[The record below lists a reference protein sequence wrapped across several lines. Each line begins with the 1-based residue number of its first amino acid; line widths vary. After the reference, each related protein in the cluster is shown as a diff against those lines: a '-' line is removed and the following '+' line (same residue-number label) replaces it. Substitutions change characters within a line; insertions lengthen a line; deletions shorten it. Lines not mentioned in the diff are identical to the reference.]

1 MQIEAKTRCFMA
13 NDSYHKQ
20 MTIKNELKLR
30 DIRKDLPSFCDRFF
44 RGIEPTTASRTRIA
58 YATDLRQFFLYAQKN
73 IAAFAGVNL
82 LTANITILDEITCYD
97 IENYLDYLKVYTNEE
112 GIQVTN
118 GENGLKR
125 KLSAVRALY
134 RYFYFHHEVQTNPA
148 AQVAVP
154 KIHEKAIV
162 RLDENET
169 AELLDTVEY
178 GMGGSDQ
185 QQRFH
190 EKNKDRDLAMVTL
203 LLGTGIRISECIGLN
218 VEDVDFD
225 NDRIK
230 VTRKGGNEAYVYFGD
245 EVREALETYYTKR
258 SSLTALPGSENALFL
273 SNRKSRMTVRA
284 AEFLVKK
291 YAGAAVSLKKIT
303 PHKLRSTYGTQLYK
317 ETGDIYL
324 VADVLGHKDVNTTR
338 RHYAA
343 IEEERRRSAKDK
355 VHLRKD

>member
-1 MQIEAKTRCFMA
+1 MA
-13 NDSYHKQ
+13 ANESYHKQ
-20 MTIKNELKLR
+20 QNIKNEKKLR
-30 DIRKDLPSFCDRFF
+30 ELRASLPSFCERFF

-58 YATDLRQFFLYAQKN
+58 YATDLKVFFTYLQTQVPKFRSRN
-73 IAAFAGVNL
+73 ILTEDITL
-82 LTANITILDEITCYD
+82 LNEITCYD
-97 IENYLDYLKVYTNEE
+97 IEDYLDYLKLYTNAE
-112 GIQVTN
+112 GVTFTN
-118 GENGLKR
+118 DENGLKR
-125 KLSAVRALY
+125 KLSALRSLY
-134 RYFYFHHEVQTNPA
+134 RYFYFRHEINGNPA
-148 AQVAVP
+148 SQVAVP

-178 GMGGSDQ
+178 GTIGSEHQ
-185 QQRFH
+185 QVFH

-203 LLGTGIRISECIGLN
+203 LLGTGIRISECIGLDLN
-218 VEDVDFD
+218 DVDFD

-245 EVREALETYYTKR
+245 EVREALLDYYRKR
-258 SSLTALPGSENALFL
+258 CSLTAATGHENALFL
-273 SNRKSRMTVRA
+273 SNRMTRMTVRN

-291 YAGAAVSLKKIT
+291 YAKSAVSLKKIT

-355 VHLRKD
+355 VKLRKED

>member
-1 MQIEAKTRCFMA
+1 MA
-13 NDSYHKQ
+13 ANESYHKQ
-20 MTIKNELKLR
+20 QNIKNEKKLR
-30 DIRKDLPSFCDRFF
+30 ELRASLPSFCERFF

-58 YATDLRQFFLYAQKN
+58 YATDLKVFFTYLQTQVPKFQSRN
-73 IAAFAGVNL
+73 ILTEDITL
-82 LTANITILDEITCYD
+82 LNEITCYD
-97 IENYLDYLKVYTNEE
+97 IEDYLDYLKLYTNAE
-112 GIQVTN
+112 GVTFTN
-118 GENGLKR
+118 DENGLKR
-125 KLSAVRALY
+125 KLSALRSLY
-134 RYFYFHHEVQTNPA
+134 RYFYFRHEIDGNPA
-148 AQVAVP
+148 SQVAVP

-178 GMGGSDQ
+178 GCGSEHQ
-185 QQRFH
+185 QVFH
-190 EKNKDRDLAMVTL
+190 EKNKERDLALVTL
-203 LLGTGIRISECIGLN
+203 LLGTGIRISECIGLDLN
-218 VEDVDFD
+218 DVDFD

-245 EVREALETYYTKR
+245 EVREALLEYHRKR
-258 SSLTALPGSENALFL
+258 CSLTAATGHENALFL
-273 SNRKSRMTVRA
+273 SNRMTRMTVRN
-284 AEFLVKK
+284 AEILVKK
-291 YAGAAVSLKKIT
+291 YAKSAVSLKKIT

-355 VHLRKD
+355 VKLRKED

>member
-1 MQIEAKTRCFMA
+1 MA
-13 NDSYHKQ
+13 NNNSYHKQ
-20 MTIKNELKLR
+20 LNIKNEMKLR
-30 DIRKDLPSFCDRFF
+30 ELRKDLPIFCERFF

-58 YATDLRQFFLYAQKN
+58 YATDLKQFFAFVQKN
-73 IAAFAGVNL
+73 VAAFASKNIY
-82 LTANITILDEITCYD
+82 TADITALDEITCYD

-112 GIQVTN
+112 GIVCTN

-125 KLSAVRALY
+125 KLSAVRAMY
-134 RYFYFHHEVQTNPA
+134 RYFYYHHEVSGNPA

-178 GMGGSDQ
+178 GVGGSARQ
-185 QQRFH
+185 QECHR
-190 EKNKDRDLAMVTL
+190 KNRDRDLALVTL
-203 LLGTGIRISECIGLN
+203 LLGTGIRISECIGLDIQ
-218 VEDVDFD
+218 DVDFD

-245 EVREALETYYTKR
+245 EVREALSVYYESR
-258 SSLTALPGSENALFL
+258 LSLTAASGHENALFI
-273 SNRKSRMTVRA
+273 SNRMTRLTVRA
-284 AEFLVKK
+284 AEILVKK

-343 IEEERRRSAKDK
+343 IEEERRRLAKDK

>member
-1 MQIEAKTRCFMA
+1 MA
-13 NDSYHKQ
+13 ANESYHKQ
-20 MTIKNELKLR
+20 QNIKNEKKLR
-30 DIRKDLPSFCDRFF
+30 ELRASLPSFCERFF

-58 YATDLRQFFLYAQKN
+58 YATDLKVFFTYLQTQVPKFRSRN
-73 IAAFAGVNL
+73 ILTEDITL
-82 LTANITILDEITCYD
+82 LNEITCYD
-97 IENYLDYLKVYTNEE
+97 IEDYLDYLKLYTNAE
-112 GIQVTN
+112 GATFTN
-118 GENGLKR
+118 DENGLKR
-125 KLSAVRALY
+125 KLSALRSLY
-134 RYFYFHHEVQTNPA
+134 RYFYFRHEIDGNPA
-148 AQVAVP
+148 SQVAVP

-178 GMGGSDQ
+178 GTIGSEHQ
-185 QQRFH
+185 QVFH

-203 LLGTGIRISECIGLN
+203 LLGTGIRISECIGLDLN
-218 VEDVDFD
+218 DVDFD

-245 EVREALETYYTKR
+245 EVREALLDYYRKR
-258 SSLTALPGSENALFL
+258 CSLTAATGHENALFL
-273 SNRKSRMTVRA
+273 SNRMTRMTVRN

-291 YAGAAVSLKKIT
+291 YAKSAVSLKKIT

-355 VHLRKD
+355 VKLRKED

>member
-1 MQIEAKTRCFMA
+1 MA
-13 NDSYHKQ
+13 ANESYHKQ
-20 MTIKNELKLR
+20 QAIANELKLR
-30 DIRKDLPSFCDRFF
+30 ELRKFLPGFCDRFF

-58 YATDLRQFFLYAQKN
+58 YATDLKVFFSFVQNHLDRFRNTNVYVAD
-73 IAAFAGVNL
+73 ITL
-82 LTANITILDEITCYD
+82 LNEITCYD
-97 IENYLDYLKVYTNEE
+97 IENYLDYLKVYTNDE
-112 GIQVTN
+112 GVTLTN
-118 GENGLKR
+118 DENGLKR
-125 KLSAVRALY
+125 KLSAVRAMY
-134 RYFYFHHEVQTNPA
+134 RYFYFRHEVTGNPA

-154 KIHEKAIV
+154 KIHEKAII

-178 GMGGSDQ
+178 GAGGSDQ

-190 EKNKDRDLAMVTL
+190 EKNKTRDLAMVTL

-218 VEDVDFD
+218 IEDLDFD

-230 VTRKGGNEAYVYFGD
+230 VTRKGGNEAYVYFGG
-245 EVREALETYYTKR
+245 EVREALLGYLDER
-258 SSLTALPGSENALFL
+258 RSLTAIAGHEDALFL
-273 SNRKSRMTVRA
+273 SNRLRRMTVRT
-284 AEFLVKK
+284 AEVLVKK
-291 YAGAAVSLKKIT
+291 YAKSAVSLKKIT

-343 IEEERRRSAKDK
+343 IEEERRRQAKDK
-355 VHLRKD
+355 VHLRKDD

>member
-1 MQIEAKTRCFMA
+1 MA

-20 MTIKNELKLR
+20 MNIKNELKLR
-30 DIRKDLPSFCDRFF
+30 NLRKDLPPFCDRFF

-58 YATDLRQFFLYAQKN
+58 YAIDLKQFFTFVQHHVAT
-73 IAAFAGVNL
+73 FAGRTVN
-82 LTANITILDEITCYD
+82 TSDITILDEITCYD

-112 GIQVTN
+112 GITVTN

-134 RYFYFHHEVQTNPA
+134 RYFYFHHEVKNNPA

-169 AELLDTVEY
+169 AELLDTVEF
-178 GMGGSDQ
+178 GMGGSEQ

-190 EKNKDRDLAMVTL
+190 EKNKIRDLALVTL

-218 VEDVDFD
+218 IADVDFD

-245 EVREALETYYTKR
+245 EVREALQVYYEQR
-258 SSLTALPGSENALFL
+258 HSLTAAAGHENALFL

-284 AEFLVKK
+284 AEVLVKK

>member
-1 MQIEAKTRCFMA
+1 MA
-13 NDSYHKQ
+13 TTDSYHKQ
-20 MTIKNELKLR
+20 MAVKNELKLR
-30 DIRKDLPSFCDRFF
+30 ELRKDLPPFCDQFF
-44 RGIEPTTASRTRIA
+44 RGIEPTTAPRTRIA
-58 YATDLRQFFLYAQKN
+58 YATDLKQFFVYAKN
-73 IAAFAGVNL
+73 HIKKLQGTDLSVAD
-82 LTANITILDEITCYD
+82 ISILNEITCYD
-97 IENYLDYLKVYTNEE
+97 IENYLDYLKVYVNENGE
-112 GIQVTN
+112 TITN

-125 KLSAVRALY
+125 KLSAVRAMY
-134 RYFYFHHEVQTNPA
+134 RYFFFHHAVDNNPA
-148 AQVAVP
+148 EQVAVP

-178 GMGGSDQ
+178 GTGGSKHQ
-185 QQRFH
+185 QSFH
-190 EKNKDRDLAMVTL
+190 EKNKDRDLALVTL

-218 VEDVDFD
+218 IQDVDFD

-245 EVREALETYYTKR
+245 EVREALSVYYDKR
-258 SSLTALPGSENALFL
+258 SSLTAVSGHENALFL
-273 SNRKSRMTVRA
+273 SNRMSRMTVRA
-284 AEFLVKK
+284 AELLVKK

-343 IEEERRRSAKDK
+343 IEEERRRQAKDK